1 MAHSVDSYEPAT
13 PGMNNTLLLILSWL
27 WVAVPLGWGVWET
40 LRSSSALW
48 R

>member
-1 MAHSVDSYEPAT
+1 MAHPVDSEELAT
-13 PGMNNTLLLILSWL
+13 PGMSNTHLLILSWL
-27 WVAVPLGWGVWET
+27 WVAVPLAWGVWET